1 MTCFVEGKDEVFELM
16 TNNTDV
22 PGATIML
29 LYRHRWDIELFFKW
43 IKQHLRIVSF
53 YGTSANAV
61 MIQVYVA
68 YTAYCMLALAADS
81 VGYGGSLYDFAN
93 LVSVSLTEQATL
105 KELITRHNSVIGAQ
119 KNDCTDWP
127 YLFEM

>member
-1 MTCFVEGKDEVFELM
+1 
-16 TNNTDV
+16 
-22 PGATIML
+22 
-29 LYRHRWDIELFFKW
+29 
-43 IKQHLRIVSF
+43 
-53 YGTSANAV
+53 
-61 MIQVYVA
+61 MIQVYVV

-93 LVSVSLTEQATL
+93 LVSVSLTEQAAL